1 MEIKLHNGKTMKV
14 SEKRF
19 KEFSALEA
27 NSPVWL
33 EFRMKMFD
41 RFSKEELIMNPKSE
55 IIFNGKDN
63 TLRVVRFFRGKFYG
77 GIYGKGS
84 YFDNLFDTP
93 QEAYDFAYNL

>member
-19 KEFSALEA
+19 KEFSVLEE

-33 EFRMKMFD
+33 EFRTKMFG
-41 RFSKEELIMNPKSE
+41 FSKEELIMNPKSY
-55 IIFNGKDN
+55 ILFNGKDKK
-63 TLRVVRFFRGKFYG
+63 LKEVGQYKGRFYG
-77 GIYGKGS
+77 GNYCKDV
-84 YFDNLFDTP
+84 FDNLFDTP